1 MVDARCEAEGASS
14 GSRVAPSHAAAHTSA
29 STRYQDTITA
39 LGRITESRR
48 LDLLARWST
57 DRGVRYL
64 RLSIQQKLAAL
75 IVGLVGSIVL
85 VLTAYFPSREVAE
98 IHAGLVDKADAYGSL
113 TSKQL
118 EPAIAFDDRET
129 AREVIDSLAVD
140 RDVLGATVSAEDG
153 TILYRIGS
161 PPDGLAGSTRRRI
174 IELDDAVV
182 VVTPIASSEGP
193 KGTVVL
199 QFSLASERA
208 DRRDAT
214 IAAVAVGLAMLAA
227 GVIAA
232 WLIGRS
238 LARRVCRLA
247 ESAAEIAA
255 GHRDHDTVV
264 DAGSDE
270 IGILARAFGA
280 MVVKLRAEIH
290 ALAQRDQARMQEANI
305 ELERRIGERTTE
317 LVAANEHL
325 RQEIDRRA
333 RIEIELRHAQKL
345 EAVGRLAAGVAHELN
360 TPIQFVSDSQV
371 FVRDGSKDILTLA
384 ARAGEIIGQV
394 RDDVLTPADG
404 AEAFSEAANAI
415 SLDYLMRRMPL
426 AIERCQEGLGRMSS
440 IVRSLKEFSHPS
452 VDKGPADVNRGIEN
466 TIEIARHEY
475 KYVADVEME
484 LGELPLVV
492 CHIGELNQAFL
503 IIIVNAAH
511 AIDEVVAEGER
522 GTIRIRTWAN
532 GNDAT
537 ISISD
542 TGGGIPEHIRD
553 KIFEPFFTTKEVGKG
568 TGQGLAIAR
577 AVVVDKHGGRIDVVS
592 EVGRGTTFTI
602 TVPIDGTTLPPVA
615 KLDTRDGVGSVS
627 SARLAKLAG

>member
-1 MVDARCEAEGASS
+1 VL
-14 GSRVAPSHAAAHTSA
+14 H
-29 STRYQDTITA
+29 
-39 LGRITESRR
+39 
-48 LDLLARWST
+48 
-57 DRGVRYL
+57 L
-64 RLSIQQKLAAL
+64 RLSIQQKLVAL

-85 VLTAYFPSREVAE
+85 VLTAYFPSREVAA
-98 IHAGLVDKADAYGSL
+98 IHARLVDKADSYGSL
-113 TSKQL
+113 ASKQL
-118 EPAIAFDDRET
+118 EPAIAFGDRET

-140 RDVLGATVSAEDG
+140 RDVLGAIVSADG
-153 TILYRIGS
+153 GTVLYQIGS
-161 PPDGLAGSTRRRI
+161 PPDVLVGSTRRRI
-174 IELDDAVV
+174 MELEDAIL
-182 VVTPIASSEGP
+182 VVTPIVSSEGP
-193 KGTVVL
+193 RGTVVL
-199 QFSLASERA
+199 QLSLASEGAEKRMV
-208 DRRDAT
+208 T
-214 IAAVAVGLAMLAA
+214 IIAVAVGFAVLAA
-227 GVIAA
+227 GAIAA
-232 WLIGRS
+232 WLIGRAI
-238 LARRVCRLA
+238 ARRIRRLA

-255 GHRDHDTVV
+255 GHRDHETVV

-270 IGILARAFGA
+270 IGILSRAFGA

-290 ALAQRDQARMQEANI
+290 ALAQRDQARMQQANV
-305 ELERRIGERTTE
+305 ELELRINERTAE

-325 RQEIDRRA
+325 SQEIDSRA
-333 RIEIELRHAQKL
+333 SVEIELRHAQKL

-371 FVRDGSKDILTLA
+371 FVRDASRDVLTLA

-394 RDDVLTPADG
+394 RDEVLTAADG

-415 SLDYLMRRMPL
+415 SLDYLVRRIPL
-426 AIERCQEGLGRMSS
+426 AIERSQEGLGRMSS

-452 VDKGPADVNRGIEN
+452 AEKGPADVNRGIEN

-475 KYVADVEME
+475 KYVADVEIE
-484 LGELPLVV
+484 LGELPPIM

-522 GTIRIRTWAN
+522 GTIRIRTWAE
-532 GNDAT
+532 GNEAA

-542 TGGGIPEHIRD
+542 TGGGIPEPIRD

-577 AVVVDKHGGRIDVVS
+577 SVVVDKHGGRIDVVS

-602 TVPIDGTTLPPVA
+602 TIPIDGALPLAARLNTPDA
-615 KLDTRDGVGSVS
+615 VGSVS
-627 SARLAKLAG
+627 AARSTRLAVA